1 MLGPN
6 AAGKTT
12 IIRMLCGIIENEAGK
27 IKINDLDV
35 DVAETDFG
43 YVAQH

>member
-1 MLGPN
+1 
-6 AAGKTT
+6 
-12 IIRMLCGIIENEAGK
+12 MLCGIIENEAGE
-27 IKINDLDV
+27 IKINDLDLDV